1 MIGSL
6 ALDALYT
13 LYTFLLVLV
22 ATSTIVEITDVLTV
36 EQRLVYSLVDNV
48 VGKAQPSSGCVATA
62 CLRGVLGKQ
71 LSEMRRTLA
80 TRVESGE
87 EVHESLESHA
97 ILLGRLVGESSHHCV
112 KELPRRVA
120 ELGPGKRCVSGTL

>member
-1 MIGSL
+1 LIGSL

-36 EQRLVYSLVDNV
+36 KQRLVYSLVDNV

-62 CLRGVLGKQ
+62 RLGRILGEQ

-80 TRVESGE
+80 AR
-87 EVHESLESHA
+87 
-97 ILLGRLVGESSHHCV
+97 I
-112 KELPRRVA
+112 
-120 ELGPGKRCVSGTL
+120 